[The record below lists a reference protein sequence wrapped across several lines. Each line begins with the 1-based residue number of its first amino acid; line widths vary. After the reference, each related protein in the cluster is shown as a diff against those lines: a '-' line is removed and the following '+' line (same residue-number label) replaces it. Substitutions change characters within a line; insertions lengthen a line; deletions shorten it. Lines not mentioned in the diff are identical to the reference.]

1 MIRFASSQKLWD
13 ADVRDD
19 TLGNGLSESV
29 KLRDVT
35 TTLHSETDVDVGK
48 LLGSNNEDGLVDLVS
63 EESAKQLVSVYT
75 DYSLAPRFR
84 PTWHPSFLPQCLN
97 ILPQP
102 ACPPRCRA
110 LQLRGAHHIPHDLLH
125 LLRLVSTFSPLCTL
139 RGPELDLTLT
149 ARRERWAIR

>member
-102 ACPPRCRA
+102 ASPQDAERSSSEVLITFPMISFISFDSCPLFLPFVHCE
-110 LQLRGAHHIPHDLLH
+110 DLN
-125 LLRLVSTFSPLCTL
+125 
-139 RGPELDLTLT
+139 
-149 ARRERWAIR
+149 WI